1 MPAISVIVPVY
12 KVEPYLRRCVD
23 SLLSQSFSDFELILV
38 DDGSPDGCG
47 VICDE
52 YAAQDARV
60 HVIHQKNG
68 GLSAARNAG
77 IDWAFAHSDSRWLAF
92 VDSDDAVSPDYLRK
106 MYEVAEQHQA
116 ELCVSDFQSVFID
129 GGTEQDEISIP
140 FRVCSGRELLE
151 EGIMQANWHTVLAWN
166 KLYRKELFAE
176 LRFPAGYI
184 NEDEAVIHRVL
195 GGSGTVVFL
204 PDKLYYY
211 YRRADSIMGAGLN
224 IKRTDVLSALSDRV
238 RYAARIHCS
247 GLYSQTLRG
256 WFLAFREKY
265 YPLLR
270 EKGRGTVYPRRV
282 ARATRAILPDLLRLS
297 YWTRREKLDLI
308 LFSLFP
314 HLQLA
319 ASRRRERKKNVA
331 G

>member
-1 MPAISVIVPVY
+1 MPIISVIVPVY
-12 KVEPYLRRCVD
+12 KVEPYIRRCVD

-38 DDGSPDGCG
+38 DDGSPDDCG
-47 VICDE
+47 AVCDA
-52 YAAQDARV
+52 YAAKDSRV
-60 HVIHQKNG
+60 HVIHQQNR

-77 IDWAFAHSDSRWLAF
+77 IDWAFAHSDSQWLAF
-92 VDSDDAVSPDYLRK
+92 VDSDDAVAPDYLLK
-106 MYEVAEQHQA
+106 MYQAAEQNQA
-116 ELCVSDFQSVFID
+116 DLCISDFQSVFID
-129 GGTEQDEISIP
+129 GGAEQDEISIP

-151 EGIMQANWHTVLAWN
+151 EGITQSNWHTVLAWN

-195 GGSGTVVFL
+195 GEAGTVVCIS
-204 PDKLYYY
+204 DKLYFY
-211 YRRADSIMGAGLN
+211 YRRADSIMGVGRN
-224 IKRTDVLSALSDRV
+224 IKRTDILTAWADRV
-238 RYAARIHCS
+238 RFASQNHCS
-247 GLYSQTLRG
+247 GLYSQTLRS

-270 EKGRGTVYPRRV
+270 EKGSGTVYPRRV

-297 YWTRREKLDLI
+297 YWTRREKLELI

-319 ASRRRERKKNVA
+319 ASRRRERKNGA
-331 G
+331 SG